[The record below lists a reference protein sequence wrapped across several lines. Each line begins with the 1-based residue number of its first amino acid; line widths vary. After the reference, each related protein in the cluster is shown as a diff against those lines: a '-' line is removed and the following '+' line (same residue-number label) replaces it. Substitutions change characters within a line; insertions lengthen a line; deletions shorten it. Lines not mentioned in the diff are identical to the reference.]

1 MGGMV
6 SVEID
11 KAGKQQLAE
20 ALNALYML
28 SDKPLEQVMR
38 EQGRLFAVDLSTWT
52 HVVGSKPVIGK
63 MQKAAIERSILRTYK
78 SANKVI
84 GAVAKKGGR
93 KAAERFAKFIKS
105 NDVAKAQNMVDT
117 MNIRVPDSPW
127 NNRPIKIMRFD
138 GGQIHYNRRKSKTT
152 APPSINYVVTDYR
165 RVALPSGKGKTF
177 VNQEKRKAGQ
187 LKAGWS
193 EAANDLGKGM
203 SNPSSGIPAFANA
216 KNHKTKGSGRVKGDK
231 DTKIV
236 TVANMANYA
245 EASTVD
251 HKKALALR
259 KENIDKVITRMLT
272 RNARAITRS
281 QRKSARNAK
290 KAAQFI
296 KLALK

>member
-1 MGGMV
+1 MGSMV
-6 SVEID
+6 SVEVD

-28 SDKPLEQVMR
+28 SDKPIEQIMR
-38 EQGRLFAVDLSTWT
+38 EQGRLFAVSLSSWT
-52 HVVGSKPVIGK
+52 HVVGSKAVIGK
-63 MQKAAIERSILRTYK
+63 MQKAAIERSIRRTYK
-78 SANKVI
+78 SPNKVA

-93 KAAERFAKFIKS
+93 KAAERFEKFIKR

-138 GGQIHYNRRKSKTT
+138 GGTIHYNRRKTKTT
-152 APPSINYVVTDYR
+152 APPSINYVVTNYSK
-165 RVALPSGKGKTF
+165 VVGGKGSF
-177 VNQEKRKAGQ
+177 ASVEKRKAGQ

-203 SNPSSGIPAFANA
+203 ANPSNGIPAFANA

-231 DTKIV
+231 NTKIV
-236 TVANMANYA
+236 TVANMAKYA
-245 EASTVD
+245 EVSTVD
-251 HKKALALR
+251 HKKALSTR
-259 KENIDKVITRMLT
+259 KENIDKVITQMLK
-272 RNARAITRS
+272 RNASAITRS